1 MESHTIEESHT
12 AVESVVVGSVVLDD
26 LDPQAV
32 TIAAAAITNKIC
44 FIVLGFNGLTIF
56 SLLYINIRTRFQIS
70 NLFFYFFVRPVGIEP
85 TCDQLRFLLVMSES
99 RYERMYMYY
108 FLLHLFQ
115 PSLKHK
121 VLK

>member
-1 MESHTIEESHT
+1 MFYLLTVSVNKVSAGMESHTIEESHT

-70 NLFFYFFVRPVGIEP
+70 NLFFIFFVRPVGIEP
-85 TCDQLRFLLVMSES
+85 TTHGL
-99 RYERMYMYY
+99 
-108 FLLHLFQ
+108 
-115 PSLKHK
+115 
-121 VLK
+121 